1 MKIWIDAQF
10 SPLIAK
16 WLKDELK
23 IDSFPLKELGLRD
36 ATDKEIFHKAKE
48 NDAIVL
54 TKDADFLELLKR
66 FGSPPKIIWV
76 TCGNTSN
83 KKFQEI
89 LSKQIER
96 IKKFVDEG
104 ENLIEISD

>member
-1 MKIWIDAQF
+1 
-10 SPLIAK
+10 
-16 WLKDELK
+16 LK
-23 IDSFPLKELGLRD
+23 IDSFSLKELGLRD

-83 KKFQEI
+83 KKFNLLLQKRNFSNN
-89 LSKQIER
+89 L
-96 IKKFVDEG
+96 FVCF
-104 ENLIEISD
+104 LKMR

>member
-1 MKIWIDAQF
+1 M
-10 SPLIAK
+10 L
-16 WLKDELK
+16 
-23 IDSFPLKELGLRD
+23 SF
-36 ATDKEIFHKAKE
+36 
-48 NDAIVL
+48 

-89 LSKQIER
+89 LSKHIEN
-96 IKKFVDEG
+96 IKKIVDEG